1 MQPPRALWVPFPLG
15 RPLGK
20 PADPAFQ
27 TKVIL
32 AALEL
37 LHREQGPVLEDFPH
51 DAPTNMETQATACLV
66 SFAARPAAG
75 DSWQARLSSEFATL
89 QPWYELSLR
98 RRDGRTLVGLADKA
112 PRDNVDALAT
122 LLDENKTPSDITWL
136 KYAVEDIKA
145 FYFEAMTAQP
155 GDYDSDA
162 LQHQFWQ
169 ESSLGAAIL
178 AFHDL
183 FNDAQQTQMKLVARL
198 LAPREA
204 VADRDKQQAKF
215 TGGHSND

>member
-1 MQPPRALWVPFPLG
+1 M
-15 RPLGK
+15 
-20 PADPAFQ
+20 
-27 TKVIL
+27 
-32 AALEL
+32 
-37 LHREQGPVLEDFPH
+37 
-51 DAPTNMETQATACLV
+51 
-66 SFAARPAAG
+66 
-75 DSWQARLSSEFATL
+75 
-89 QPWYELSLR
+89 
-98 RRDGRTLVGLADKA
+98 
-112 PRDNVDALAT
+112 DALAT

-183 FNDAQQTQMKLVARL
+183 FNDAQQTQMVYEE
-198 LAPREA
+198 APPSSPPKKKKK
-204 VADRDKQQAKF
+204 KQVRRR
-215 TGGHSND
+215 